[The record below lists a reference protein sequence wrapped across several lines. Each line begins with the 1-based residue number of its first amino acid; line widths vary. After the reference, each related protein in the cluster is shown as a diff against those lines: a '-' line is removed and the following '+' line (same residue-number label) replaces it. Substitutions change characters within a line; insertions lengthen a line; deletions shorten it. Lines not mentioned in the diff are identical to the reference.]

1 MKFTKMSLVAALLIG
16 SSAFA
21 IENIKVA
28 GDAKLF
34 YTTQDDKYATTDASL
49 FDKKSS
55 TGQAALGL
63 GATADLTTGVSAGA
77 HLTGLSTL
85 GLQEQLVNNVWEG
98 TNGTKDYYLFDE
110 AWLAGTVANTTAKV
124 GRMTLDTPLVFTE
137 KWSIAKNT
145 FEAGVLLNTDIP
157 DTTVVGAYVG
167 GTNSNNIVNPV
178 TGSSRENGSQ
188 FTGFGNAVGTMQKVD
203 SKGQTNFSQFYNGAY
218 AIGAI
223 NNSFKPLTAQAW
235 YYNATQ
241 YLNAYWVQ
249 ADLSINN
256 ILAGLQYTS
265 VNYTKSTELPIA
277 KNASN
282 NAVAAMLGYELKDT
296 FTAKASYSQTGK
308 EEDSGLP
315 HGLGSGGN
323 LAGSQSK
330 LYTEAW
336 WNYGKVTKAD
346 TKAFN
351 ITLTAPVADL
361 FTTGLYYTQGIN
373 GKNGVSNPTEIDFKE
388 ATLEATKAF
397 GPLAVGIYYIYTQD
411 DGVNIKAGDTKGSA
425 YNTVQTYLTYSF

>member
-34 YTTQDDKYATTDASL
+34 YSTQDDKYNTADTSL

-55 TGQAALGL
+55 TGQVALGL
-63 GATADLTTGVSAGA
+63 GATADLTTSVSAGA

-85 GLQEQLVNNVWEG
+85 GLQGQLVENVWEG

-110 AWLAGTVANTTAKV
+110 AWLAGTIGNTTAKA

-145 FEAGVLLNTDIP
+145 FESAVLSNTDIP

-167 GTNSNNIVNPV
+167 GTNSNNIANPI
-178 TGSSRENGSQ
+178 TGSSREINSR
-188 FTGFGNAVGTMQKVD
+188 FTGFGNAAGTMQKVD
-203 SKGQTNFSQFYNGAY
+203 SNGQTNFSQFYNGAY
-218 AIGAI
+218 AVGAI

-277 KNASN
+277 KNVSN
-282 NAVAAMLGYELKDT
+282 NATAAMLGYELKDA
-296 FTAKASYSQTGK
+296 FTAKVSYSQTGK
-308 EEDSGLP
+308 EEDSTKS
-315 HGLGSGGN
+315 LGSGAN

-336 WNYGKVTKAD
+336 WNYGIISKAD

-361 FTTGLYYTQGIN
+361 FTTGLYYTQATN
-373 GKNGVSNPTEIDFKE
+373 GKNGNALATENDFKE
-388 ATLEATKAF
+388 ATFEVTKAF
-397 GPLAVGIYYIYTQD
+397 GPLAVGVYYIYTQND
-411 DGVNIKAGDTKGSA
+411 ATNIKAGDTKGSA